1 MKKIFLAG
9 AFLLFSLYS
18 SGQGDDR
25 YSQDVLRRHAVYTNL
40 GFLSLDLNYERKL
53 LTFEKGYLFGR
64 VGAGYWADWA
74 ILGANVKFHLSY
86 ISGKKNSHLEFD
98 LGVRYRGEFVYSSFI
113 KPGGF
118 TNGDML
124 PIVNIGYRFQ
134 KPGRPFVFRVGVG
147 TESIF
152 YLSIGRAII

>member
-1 MKKIFLAG
+1 MKKILIAF
-9 AFLLFSLYS
+9 AFLFLSLYS
-18 SGQGDDR
+18 SAQDDR
-25 YSQDVLRRHAVYTNL
+25 YSPEVLRHHAVYTNL
-40 GFLSLDLNYERKL
+40 GFLSLDLNYEHKL
-53 LTFEKGYLFGR
+53 FTYEKGYLFGR

-74 ILGANVKFHLSY
+74 ILGANFKFHLSY

-98 LGVRYRGEFVYSSFI
+98 VGARYKGEFVYSSFI

-118 TNGDML
+118 SNGDIL